1 LLPREDIDWRWMRE
15 REDSPWYPR
24 TLRLFRQAA
33 DENWSTAVE
42 RVRLACMAAFAS
54 AGHSRGA

>member
-15 REDSPWYPR
+15 RDDSPWYPQ

-33 DENWSTAVE
+33 DESWSTAVE
-42 RVRLACMAAFAS
+42 RVRLACLAAFS
-54 AGHSRGA
+54 NEDRSPAG